1 MSLIKT
7 NTMIMKKITTH
18 IKLSTLALSL
28 MVTFAA
34 CSAVNNEV
42 ESLSD
47 EDIEVAT
54 LILTESTADETSGVM
69 SSMYDAFS
77 SVGNSGISYG
87 DSQNKLKPGDEG
99 HRGGRGQERNY
110 SYSYDP
116 ETGTHTLEYNR
127 SATNRWGSKSVSLVN
142 TYVFSSPED
151 EWIVYPRANRDSIET
166 VSFTGNKSGSSEGIH
181 RQSEFARAD
190 TFFISG
196 LHATS
201 SILGIDGTHQS
212 NGNSSGTL
220 RDSVT
225 TASRSYELFIDMDQ
239 IEIEKD
245 SVATYGNL
253 EQGVTGTLTYQL
265 YLSKTIGDVTDDNLI
280 EGTIEFEG
288 DGTAL
293 LRFKKAAKV
302 VRFSLRDASAE
313 NE

>member
-7 NTMIMKKITTH
+7 NTTIMKKINTH
-18 IKLSTLALSL
+18 IKFSILALGL
-28 MVTFAA
+28 MVAFAA

-47 EDIEVAT
+47 EDIEIAT
-54 LILTESTADETSGVM
+54 IVLTESTADETSGVM

-77 SVGNSGISYG
+77 SVGSSGISYG
-87 DSQNKLKPGDEG
+87 DSQNKLKSNDDDR
-99 HRGGRGQERNY
+99 RGGRGQERNF

-116 ETGTHTLEYNR
+116 ATGTHTLEYNR
-127 SATNRWGSKSVSLVN
+127 SATNRWGTKSVSLLN
-142 TYVFSSPED
+142 TYVFSSPEGD
-151 EWIVYPRANRDSIET
+151 WIVYPRANRDSIET
-166 VSFTGNKSGSSEGIH
+166 VSFTGNKSGSSEGMH
-181 RQSEFARAD
+181 RQSEFARVD

-201 SILGIDGTHQS
+201 STLGIDGTHES
-212 NGNSSGTL
+212 NGSTTGTL
-220 RDSVT
+220 PDSAT

-239 IEIEKD
+239 IEIDKD

-253 EQGVTGTLTYQL
+253 EQGVEGTLTYRL
-265 YLSKTIGDVTDDNLI
+265 YLNKTVGDRSDDKLI

-302 VRFSLRDASAE
+302 IRFSLRDGNRTE
-313 NE
+313 E